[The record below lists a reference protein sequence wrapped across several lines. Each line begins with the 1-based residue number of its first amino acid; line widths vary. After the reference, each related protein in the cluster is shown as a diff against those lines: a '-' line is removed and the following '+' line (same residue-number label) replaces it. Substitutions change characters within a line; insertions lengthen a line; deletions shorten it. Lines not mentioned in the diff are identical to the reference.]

1 MVILTKGSREID
13 VHDIDDVII
22 NHEPTTYDTKKQI
35 FSCRYCN
42 HMYQSPIWLAQHE
55 NECDLRADSEFKK
68 IMHPTVN
75 TIPTEES
82 EIPTSNF
89 SPENDSEIEL
99 EPSSPMFYMPT
110 HNHIDA
116 YQTNHPENQ
125 YNNNDHQIYPH
136 QDETYDETT
145 VTNEPNIDANEI
157 ILEPMDSQPIEITEP
172 PTPIQASPPSSS
184 GKQLS
189 NSPIPDGENHAQE
202 NNSIDVPKLKPIKN
216 DVDVL
221 KDDEDSIVIYQDHQD
236 SQETKS
242 SNDEEEMAFIDMD
255 KHSENEQSESDMSEG
270 DETESEDDSESETVS
285 G

>member
-1 MVILTKGSREID
+1 MGCGNTIVSKGYKCHFCYKIYSRAFKLSNHFRKMHSHENELFQDVPGVKKPRLKYVMGDDGYYKLNDYGFQLQRPKKIDLESKMVILTKGSREID

-136 QDETYDETT
+136 Q
-145 VTNEPNIDANEI
+145 
-157 ILEPMDSQPIEITEP
+157 
-172 PTPIQASPPSSS
+172 
-184 GKQLS
+184 
-189 NSPIPDGENHAQE
+189 
-202 NNSIDVPKLKPIKN
+202 
-216 DVDVL
+216 
-221 KDDEDSIVIYQDHQD
+221 
-236 SQETKS
+236 
-242 SNDEEEMAFIDMD
+242 
-255 KHSENEQSESDMSEG
+255 
-270 DETESEDDSESETVS
+270 
-285 G
+285 